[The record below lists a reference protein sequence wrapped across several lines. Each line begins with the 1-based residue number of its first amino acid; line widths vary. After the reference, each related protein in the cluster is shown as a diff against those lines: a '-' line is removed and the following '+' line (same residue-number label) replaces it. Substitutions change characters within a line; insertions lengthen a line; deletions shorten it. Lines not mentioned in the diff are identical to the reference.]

1 MDSIMNNE
9 RLQNGGG
16 GGAASYSL
24 EAGQSSD
31 RVEVYWS
38 LDPDTGAISLRGD
51 LTNELYSEYR
61 LVVRAR
67 DTAVFGLFSLAT
79 LRVAVQ
85 QVVNLPPNM
94 AVAFSETNTSTQVLE
109 NSA

>member
-1 MDSIMNNE
+1 ME
-9 RLQNGGG
+9 ARGAGGE
-16 GGAASYSL
+16 AASYSL

-31 RVEVYWS
+31 RAEMYWS

-61 LVVRAR
+61 LVVRAQ
-67 DTAVFGLFSLAT
+67 DTAVPGLFSLAT

-85 QVVNLPPNM
+85 QVGTLH
-94 AVAFSETNTSTQVLE
+94 
-109 NSA
+109 